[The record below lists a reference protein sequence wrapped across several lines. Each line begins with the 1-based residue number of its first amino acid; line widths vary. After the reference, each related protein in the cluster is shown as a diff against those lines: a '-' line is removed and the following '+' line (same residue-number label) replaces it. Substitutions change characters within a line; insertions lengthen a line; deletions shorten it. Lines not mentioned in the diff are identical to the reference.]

1 MILCSTV
8 HFFFFFT
15 SNSPVDIIIKLND
28 LIFSSSKVQANFNAT
43 NYTVKCP
50 VGVAGLIS
58 PWNLPLY
65 LLSFKIAPAMVCGN
79 TIVAKPSEMTSVSA
93 KKLCKVFQ
101 EAGKLLM

>member
-1 MILCSTV
+1 M
-8 HFFFFFT
+8 
-15 SNSPVDIIIKLND
+15 ND